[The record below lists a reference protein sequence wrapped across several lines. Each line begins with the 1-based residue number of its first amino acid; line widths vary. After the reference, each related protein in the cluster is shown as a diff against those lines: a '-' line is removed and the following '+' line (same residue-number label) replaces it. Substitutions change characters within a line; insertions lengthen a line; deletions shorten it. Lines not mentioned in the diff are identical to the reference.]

1 MREAAPRIPHL
12 RPRES
17 GDVVAELNRLLTC
30 TKEIPEY
37 ANEYV
42 IAKKTSQNLTT
53 WPARVQTV
61 MANSKDDISQYLTIT
76 SSKGDCI
83 LLPGTLYSILSFM
96 LSWLAAISSIHT
108 EDLPDAMNA
117 LLSRDRKILLR
128 TIGDCMS
135 HAKQMWMYA
144 MMTVEWSPYIIAV
157 ITTYWDIVG
166 VLDPTIWN
174 DIMGE
179 DTPTWMKLSCNPCM
193 LHIALIVALSAD
205 QLAIAHSVR
214 WIHKPCQGY
223 VGK

>member
-108 EDLPDAMNA
+108 EDLPEAMNA

-144 MMTVEWSPYIIAV
+144 MMTVEWSPYIIAI

-179 DTPTWMKLSCNPCM
+179 NTPTWMKLSCNPCM
-193 LHIALIVALSAD
+193 LHIALFGALFAD
-205 QLAIAHSVR
+205 QLAIVHSVR

>member
-42 IAKKTSQNLTT
+42 IAKKTSQTLTT

-108 EDLPDAMNA
+108 EDLPEAMNA

-179 DTPTWMKLSCNPCM
+179 NTPTWMKLSCNPCM
-193 LHIALIVALSAD
+193 LHIALFGALFAD
-205 QLAIAHSVR
+205 QLAIVHSVR

>member
-1 MREAAPRIPHL
+1 MNEVVPRMPYL
-12 RPRES
+12 RPRDS
-17 GDVVAELNRLLTC
+17 GDVVAELNGLLTR

-37 ANEYV
+37 ADNYE
-42 IAKKTSQNLTT
+42 ITEKASQNLTA
-53 WPARVQTV
+53 WPARVRTV

-76 SSKGDCI
+76 SSKGDRI
-83 LLPGTLYSILSFM
+83 LLPGNLHSILTFM
-96 LSWLAAISSIHT
+96 STWLTAISSIPT
-108 EDLPDAMNA
+108 EDLPDAMKP
-117 LLSRDRKILLR
+117 LLSRDRTLLSR
-128 TIGDCMS
+128 TIGDCIS

-214 WIHKPCQGY
+214 WIHKPCEGY
-223 VGK
+223 VDW

>member
-1 MREAAPRIPHL
+1 MNEVVPRMPYL
-12 RPRES
+12 RPRDS
-17 GDVVAELNRLLTC
+17 GDVVAELNGLLTR

-37 ANEYV
+37 ADNYE
-42 IAKKTSQNLTT
+42 ITEKASQNLTA
-53 WPARVQTV
+53 WPARVRTV

-76 SSKGDCI
+76 SSKGDRI
-83 LLPGTLYSILSFM
+83 LLPGNLHSILTFM
-96 LSWLAAISSIHT
+96 STWLTAISSIPT
-108 EDLPDAMNA
+108 EDLPDAMKP
-117 LLSRDRKILLR
+117 LLSRDRTLLSR
-128 TIGDCMS
+128 TIGDCIS

-179 DTPTWMKLSCNPCM
+179 NTPTWMKLSFNPCM
-193 LHIALIVALSAD
+193 LHIALFGALFAD
-205 QLAIAHSVR
+205 QLAIVHSVR
-214 WIHKPCQGY
+214 WIHKPCKGY

>member
-108 EDLPDAMNA
+108 EDLPEAMNA

-214 WIHKPCQGY
+214 WIHKPCEGY
-223 VGK
+223 VDW

>member
-1 MREAAPRIPHL
+1 MNEVVPRMPYL
-12 RPRES
+12 RPRDS
-17 GDVVAELNRLLTC
+17 GDVVAELNGLLTR

-37 ANEYV
+37 ADNYE
-42 IAKKTSQNLTT
+42 ITEKSSQNLTA
-53 WPARVQTV
+53 WPARVRTV

-76 SSKGDCI
+76 SSKGDRI
-83 LLPGTLYSILSFM
+83 LLPGNLHSILTFM
-96 LSWLAAISSIHT
+96 STWLTAISSIPT
-108 EDLPDAMNA
+108 EDLPDAMKP
-117 LLSRDRKILLR
+117 LLSRDRTLLSR
-128 TIGDCMS
+128 TIGDCIS

-179 DTPTWMKLSCNPCM
+179 NMPTWMKLSCNPCM
-193 LHIALIVALSAD
+193 LHITLFGALFAD
-205 QLAIAHSVR
+205 QLAIVHSVR

-223 VGK
+223 IGK

>member
-76 SSKGDCI
+76 SSKGDRI
-83 LLPGTLYSILSFM
+83 LLPGNLYSILTFM
-96 LSWLAAISSIHT
+96 STWLTAISSIPT
-108 EDLPDAMNA
+108 EDLPDAMKPLLPRDRT
-117 LLSRDRKILLR
+117 LLSR
-128 TIGDCMS
+128 TIGDCIS
-135 HAKQMWMYA
+135 HAKQIYH
-144 MMTVEWSPYIIAV
+144 
-157 ITTYWDIVG
+157 
-166 VLDPTIWN
+166 L
-174 DIMGE
+174 
-179 DTPTWMKLSCNPCM
+179 
-193 LHIALIVALSAD
+193 
-205 QLAIAHSVR
+205 SVR
-214 WIHKPCQGY
+214 EPVTHLLDDRFIN
-223 VGK
+223 VRLLD